1 MADRSIVVK
10 LRAEHKQAV
19 DAMKEVGDSAGQAAD
34 KIEATGKKSQQSS
47 QKAQG
52 AFSKM
57 AKHAAENEQAWTTAG
72 TALTVFGGAVVGLG
86 LSAGKAGIE
95 FNSLKQTSGAALK
108 SVTGSAEAA
117 HRQMDKLNEFG
128 SKSWV
133 MRDVLIR
140 SQQAMAGFGVETQ
153 KIIPYLDGL
162 QEAVAAAG
170 GNSQTFEELAG
181 VMAKVKSQGKI
192 TAETFNEFGTRGV
205 DAATI
210 IGEQMGKTGQEIRDS
225 VTAGSLDADQAL
237 DALAEGMKTKFDGAT
252 ENLRNT
258 FRGAM
263 DNLSAA
269 WRDLSAS
276 MAEPIVGPDGGGL
289 AVAGLNTLADAIV
302 HVKNVS
308 DEMPNGVKAVGL
320 AVGGLVGA
328 TSLAAGGFL
337 LLAPRIVETQ
347 KAFAA
352 LAGQD
357 DLIGTVARGM
367 GKLKGPM
374 LAIAKGGAAAAVLG
388 GLTVAIAKFVE
399 DSKLDQ
405 AQQGTKSVANA
416 LEDLKTSA
424 DGLDRVFQLRDGG
437 ALTGD
442 IDSLGDALDRTFNR
456 DWQQKFS
463 DWGESFIQ
471 KVTPLRGHSGMI
483 ADGFAAIDTE
493 LANLV
498 EGGKPDEAA
507 AAFEQIRVQAEEQ
520 GVGVERLKILF
531 PEYADAVEAAGD
543 AASVAAGGIGQMSPE
558 AVEASQHL
566 QEVKESLTEAAEG
579 FVDF

>member
-192 TAETFNEFGTRGV
+192 TE
-205 DAATI
+205 
-210 IGEQMGKTGQEIRDS
+210 IGR
-225 VTAGSLDADQAL
+225 A
-237 DALAEGMKTKFDGAT
+237 
-252 ENLRNT
+252 
-258 FRGAM
+258 
-263 DNLSAA
+263 
-269 WRDLSAS
+269 
-276 MAEPIVGPDGGGL
+276 
-289 AVAGLNTLADAIV
+289 
-302 HVKNVS
+302 HV
-308 DEMPNGVKAVGL
+308 
-320 AVGGLVGA
+320 
-328 TSLAAGGFL
+328 
-337 LLAPRIVETQ
+337 
-347 KAFAA
+347 
-352 LAGQD
+352 
-357 DLIGTVARGM
+357 
-367 GKLKGPM
+367 
-374 LAIAKGGAAAAVLG
+374 
-388 GLTVAIAKFVE
+388 
-399 DSKLDQ
+399 
-405 AQQGTKSVANA
+405 
-416 LEDLKTSA
+416 
-424 DGLDRVFQLRDGG
+424 
-437 ALTGD
+437 
-442 IDSLGDALDRTFNR
+442 
-456 DWQQKFS
+456 
-463 DWGESFIQ
+463 
-471 KVTPLRGHSGMI
+471 
-483 ADGFAAIDTE
+483 
-493 LANLV
+493 
-498 EGGKPDEAA
+498 
-507 AAFEQIRVQAEEQ
+507 
-520 GVGVERLKILF
+520 
-531 PEYADAVEAAGD
+531 
-543 AASVAAGGIGQMSPE
+543 
-558 AVEASQHL
+558 
-566 QEVKESLTEAAEG
+566 
-579 FVDF
+579 